1 VCAVR
6 LVSKMQREGNLIRE
20 AMLLYWMGANFQLS
34 WLSTDCVGIVQTAEV
49 GMVKWKLGCFV
60 ALKR

>member
-1 VCAVR
+1 
-6 LVSKMQREGNLIRE
+6 
-20 AMLLYWMGANFQLS
+20 MLLYWMGANFQLS